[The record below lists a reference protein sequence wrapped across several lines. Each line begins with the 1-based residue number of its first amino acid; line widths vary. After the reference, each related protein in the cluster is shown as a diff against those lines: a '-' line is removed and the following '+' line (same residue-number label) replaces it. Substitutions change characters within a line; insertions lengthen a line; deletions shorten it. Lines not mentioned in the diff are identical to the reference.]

1 MSTKSHESK
10 KGSVHPKKDSTFS
23 KKEVLTIKH
32 KLALLLVSLS
42 VLMLEFTLIRVL
54 SISLWYH
61 FAFMIISIALLGL
74 GISGVTI
81 LTSRRIAKAEI
92 NSFLTITSLLYAVSV
107 ILSFVILNKIPFD
120 PFSLFIDS
128 SQFLYLPVYYILITL
143 PFFLAGLI
151 IGQLFTRFKQD
162 INKLYFYDLIG
173 AGLSC
178 FVFILVLPLFGGSG
192 GIIFASILAC
202 VGAILFAIHK
212 NRLQTIGLYGSI
224 VMLVVNGLFLTDPE
238 SYLPIYVSSNKVYGN
253 YIAENPDLRLLTK
266 WNSFSKVD
274 VMKDDGENVD
284 DYPVYTAIIDAGNST
299 TNIPK
304 VPNVLD
310 TGARP
315 PFDAS
320 MLAMLLKREDTAK
333 VFILGSGGGG
343 EILTA
348 LTNNAKSVTAVEINP
363 ILNDLVEKDLVSYW
377 TGGIAKD
384 KRVKIITDDA
394 RGWLRGK
401 RIKYDVIIS
410 AHTISAS
417 ATNSGAMSLV
427 ENYILTEEALREY
440 LQHLDINGI
449 LYITRPEPQMPR
461 LVASIKEAQKLN
473 GGSDIKNQFYIF
485 KRPPTDFEIDVSYL
499 TGVLFKKSGFDEFDI
514 QRLKTMSALLNLET
528 IYDPVSNQD
537 GIFKDIVQSNSIDEI
552 AGKYPD
558 IKLYPATDDKPYF
571 EHNTDFTSINF
582 SKIKE
587 SFSQGDRAML
597 SLVQKPVAES
607 TLVILLLQT
616 VVLSALLIFL
626 PIYLRFRKDPE
637 IRKVKKGKYI
647 TYFALL
653 GLGYIIIEICLIQK
667 FTLFLGQP
675 VYTMLTIISTMLIF
689 SGIGSMLSDK
699 VIKMVKNINY
709 IYIIIAALTV
719 ILGLANSAL
728 FEAFA
733 RLDILWRIIIS
744 IALIAPLAFF
754 MGIPFPYGMSTIDNN
769 SRYLVAYGWGVN
781 GFFSVLGSVLVV
793 MLSMSY
799 GFKVVFIIAA
809 IFYILAM
816 LLAKKLAPVK
826 IAETSAQTV

>member
-1 MSTKSHESK
+1 MSTKNTALKSAP
-10 KGSVHPKKDSTFS
+10 V
-23 KKEVLTIKH
+23 KKEVLTSKH
-32 KLALLLVSLS
+32 KIGLLLVSLS

-54 SISLWYH
+54 SVSLWYH

-81 LTSRRIAKAEI
+81 IISDKINKAEI
-92 NSFLTITSLLYAVSV
+92 NSFLSITSLLYAVSIIV
-107 ILSFVILNKIPFD
+107 SFVAINKIPFD
-120 PFSLFIDS
+120 PFSLFIEGM
-128 SQFLYLPVYYILITL
+128 QFVYLPVYYILITL

-151 IGQLFTRFKQD
+151 IGQLFTRFKTG
-162 INKLYFYDLIG
+162 INQLYFYDLVG
-173 AGLSC
+173 AALSC
-178 FVFILVLPLFGGSG
+178 FVFILVLPKFGGSG
-192 GIIFASILAC
+192 GIAFASIIAC
-202 VGAILFAIHK
+202 AGTVMFSLQK
-212 NRLQTIGLYGSI
+212 SRRQTIALFGALI
-224 VMLVVNGLFLTDPE
+224 MLVVNGLFLTNPE
-238 SYLPIYVSSNKVYGN
+238 SYLPIYISGNKVYGN
-253 YIAENPDLRLLTK
+253 YIKENQDLRLLTK

-274 VMKDDGENVD
+274 VMKDDGDNVD

-304 VPNVLD
+304 VPKVLD
-310 TGARP
+310 STNRP

-320 MLAMLLKREDTAK
+320 MLAMVLKREDTSK

-343 EILTA
+343 EIVSA

-363 ILNDLVEKDLVSYW
+363 ILNDLVEKDLANYW
-377 TGGIAKD
+377 TTGIAND
-384 KRVKIITDDA
+384 KRVNIITDDA
-394 RGWLRGK
+394 RSWLRGK

-427 ENYILTEEALREY
+427 ENYILTEEALRDY
-440 LQHLDINGI
+440 LQHLDINGV

-485 KRPPTDFEIDVSYL
+485 KRPPSEFEVDVSYL

-514 QRLKTMSALLNLET
+514 QKLKTMSALLNLET
-528 IYDPVSNQD
+528 IYDPVSKQE
-537 GIFKDIVQSNSIDEI
+537 GIFKDIISSNNISEI

-558 IKLYPATDDKPYF
+558 KKLYPATDDNPYF
-571 EHNTDFTSINF
+571 EHNTDFTKINF
-582 SKIKE
+582 GSIKE

-616 VVLSALLIFL
+616 ILISALLIFL
-626 PIYLRFRKDPE
+626 PIYVKFRKDPE
-637 IRKVKKGKYI
+637 IKKVKKGKYI

-675 VYTMLTIISTMLIF
+675 VYTMLTVISTMLLF
-689 SGIGSMLSDK
+689 SGIGSMLSNK
-699 VIKMVKNINY
+699 VLAIIKNVKI
-709 IYIIIAALTV
+709 IYIIIAVLTV
-719 ILGLANSAL
+719 IIGLLNSVIFDSL
-728 FEAFA
+728 V
-733 RLDILWRIIIS
+733 RMDIMWRVLIS
-744 IALIAPLAFF
+744 IGIIAPLAFF
-754 MGIPFPYGMSTIDNN
+754 MGIPFPYGMSKIDNN
-769 SRYLVAYGWGVN
+769 SKYLVAFGWGVN

-799 GFKVVFIIAA
+799 GFRVVFIIAA
-809 IFYILAM
+809 VLYLGAM
-816 LLAKKLAPVK
+816 FVGGKLGIEKSPLKA
-826 IAETSAQTV
+826 

>member
-1 MSTKSHESK
+1 MSTKSHETK
-10 KGSVHPKKDSTFS
+10 KGTTHHKKESTFS
-23 KKEVLTIKH
+23 KKEVLTLKH
-32 KLALLLVSLS
+32 KLGLLLVSLS

-54 SISLWYH
+54 SVSLWYH

-92 NSFLTITSLLYAVSV
+92 NSFLTITSLLFAISIIV
-107 ILSFVILNKIPFD
+107 SFVILNKIPFD

-128 SQFLYLPVYYILITL
+128 SQFLYLPIYYILITL

-178 FVFILVLPLFGGSG
+178 FVFILVLPMFGGSG

-202 VGAILFAIHK
+202 AGAILFAIHK
-212 NRLQTIGLYGSI
+212 SRLQTIGLYGSLI
-224 VMLVVNGLFLTDPE
+224 MLVANGLFLTDPE

-304 VPNVLD
+304 VPIVLD

-348 LTNNAKSVTAVEINP
+348 LTNNAKSITAVEINP

-427 ENYILTEEALREY
+427 ENYILTEEAIREY

-473 GGSDIKNQFYIF
+473 GGSDLKNQFYIF

-537 GIFKDIVQSNSIDEI
+537 GIFKDIVQSNNIGEI

-582 SKIKE
+582 GKIKE

-699 VIKMVKNINY
+699 VIKLVKNINI
-709 IYIIIAALTV
+709 IYIIIAALTI
-719 ILGLANSAL
+719 ILGLANSAI

-733 RLDILWRIIIS
+733 RLDILWRVIIS
-744 IALIAPLAFF
+744 IVLIAPLAFF

-809 IFYILAM
+809 VLYLAAM
-816 LLAKKLAPVK
+816 LVGGKLGNGK
-826 IAETSAQTV
+826 IPIKV